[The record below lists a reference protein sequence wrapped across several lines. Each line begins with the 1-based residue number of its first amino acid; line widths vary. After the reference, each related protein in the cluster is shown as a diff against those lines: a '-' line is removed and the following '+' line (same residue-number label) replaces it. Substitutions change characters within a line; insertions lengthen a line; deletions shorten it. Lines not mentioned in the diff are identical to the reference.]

1 MTKTKVMNAM
11 MITLHHSLSVLMAAI
26 FVMYL
31 TTSVATAGS
40 YGSYGKKAQ
49 NDIVDTAVS
58 AGNFNTLLT
67 AAEAAGLVDTLKG
80 DGPFTL
86 FAPTDDA
93 FAAIPKEQLDALLK
107 DKEALTKVL
116 TYHLIKGKV
125 TANDV
130 MKLDSAQTLA
140 GQSVSIDT
148 SNGVQISNAN
158 VIKADIMT
166 SNGVIHVIDKV
177 MLPN

>member
-1 MTKTKVMNAM
+1 MKKITALSLTQSMQLMLTLTAM
-11 MITLHHSLSVLMAAI
+11 LVFMLS
-26 FVMYL
+26 
-31 TTSVATAGS
+31 ATIAMAGS
-40 YGSYGKKAQ
+40 YGKHGSAA
-49 NDIVDTAVS
+49 NHDIVDTAVI

-93 FAAIPKEQLDALLK
+93 FAAIPKETLNALLK
-107 DKEALTKVL
+107 DKQALTKVL
-116 TYHLIKGKV
+116 TYHLVKGKV
-125 TANDV
+125 TARDV
-130 MKLDSAQTLA
+130 MKLDSAQTMA
-140 GQSVSIDT
+140 GQSVAINT
-148 SNGVQISNAN
+148 ANGVQISDAN

-177 MLPN
+177 IMPN